1 MESWGE
7 VKSLPSQWEGGRKIG
22 AEGGGGKRKIR
33 LPALIVRLRNS
44 VRGRT
49 ESLIGAAGCTQA
61 DTCQSMLTLPQALPV
76 MLLRKWQTL

>member
-7 VKSLPSQWEGGRKIG
+7 VKSFPSQWEGERKIG
-22 AEGGGGKRKIR
+22 EGGGGGERINR

-49 ESLIGAAGCTQA
+49 ESLIGAVELKQI
-61 DTCQSMLTLPQALPV
+61 DTCQLKVVFLPLIPWEKSGGLAKL
-76 MLLRKWQTL
+76 